1 MKSSFVFFGT
11 PDIAVT
17 ALDALFLEGFIP
29 SAIVTAPDSPQGR
42 GLVLTPSPVKVWA
55 QEHNVPVLQPEKLS
69 DTDTEISLKSLAP
82 ELFIVVAYGKI
93 IPKRILD
100 IPHKGALNLHPSLLP
115 RHRGPS
121 PIESQILH
129 EQNPS
134 NVGVSIMLLDEKMDH
149 GPILAQQTLADT
161 TTPWPM
167 GARELRELLAHTGAQ
182 LLTITLSQYLSSA
195 VLPISQQ
202 DDQATYC
209 KMILKEDGLI
219 DLADDAYTNYLKIL
233 AYNIWPRAY
242 FFTEK
247 NGKRIR
253 VVVTEARFEDGILV
267 LERVIPEGRKEMF
280 YKEFQGN

>member
-1 MKSSFVFFGT
+1 MKPSFVFFGT

-17 ALDALFLEGFIP
+17 ALDALFSEGFIP
-29 SAIVTAPDSPQGR
+29 SQIVTAPDSPQGR

-55 QEHNVPVLQPEKLS
+55 QVHNVPVLQPEKLS
-69 DTDTEISLKSLAP
+69 DAGIELSLESFAP
-82 ELFIVVAYGKI
+82 EFFIVVAYGKI

-100 IPHKGALNLHPSLLP
+100 IPHKGTLNLHPSLLP

-134 NVGVSIMLLDEKMDH
+134 GVGVSIMLLDEKMDH
-149 GPILAQQTLADT
+149 GPVLAQQTLADI
-161 TTPWPM
+161 TTPWPIT
-167 GARELRELLAHTGAQ
+167 ARALRELLAHIGAQ
-182 LLTITLSQYLSSA
+182 LLTKTLSDYL
-195 VLPISQQ
+195 VGTILPIPQH

-209 KMILKEDGLI
+209 KMISKEDGRI
-219 DLADDAYTNYLKIL
+219 DLTGDPYTNYLKIL

-247 NGKRIR
+247 NGKQIR
-253 VVVTEARFEDGILV
+253 VVVTEAHFKDGVLV
-267 LERVIPEGRKEMF
+267 LEKVIPEGRKEMS
-280 YKEFQGN
+280 YKEFLS